1 MKNLNIHIKALGPIK
16 NAGIELA
23 QVMIFTGA
31 SNLGKSYTNFLTY
44 YVFNLF
50 SSDRLKDFI
59 RPRITDNQEEWKFF
73 DFSFTG
79 RDLCQWMKEDVKR
92 FFVYLLNYPDIPCDI
107 EFEFGKKIE
116 EQVFNVNYT
125 EDLPIKSSSE
135 EYHFMVMQINRTRHV
150 VPTTLKTVLQVTAL
164 QVARYLGKYLLD
176 INIHHAYL
184 LPPGRASLLNES
196 FTTQTQ
202 SSKTGMY
209 DIFMRDFD
217 RINNLK
223 MNNIQESNLH
233 NNPQLTDSITKL
245 IEGDLSYNKEGIV
258 LKMGNKTEVPLGA
271 TASSIKELSPLLLW
285 MQTGKYQM
293 DSMCIEEPEA
303 HAHPDMQYQ
312 IADLLTFCINQGTL
326 MQITTH
332 SDYLLARLNQ
342 LIRLHNL
349 KVNDE
354 TRFNQLCEKHHLDKN
369 LTLDKKGIGAY
380 YFHRDKK
387 TKEIVIEKQNL
398 EDGIPFTT
406 FSNAVQEQI
415 NWDEVFNNIE

>member
-1 MKNLNIHIKALGPIK
+1 MKNLDIHIKALGPIK
-16 NAGIELA
+16 NAHIELA
-23 QVMIFTGA
+23 PVMFFTGA

-59 RPRITDNQEEWKFF
+59 SSRIINDQKDTKFF
-73 DFSFTG
+73 RLSFTEE
-79 RDLCQWMKEDVKR
+79 DLCLWMKEDVKR
-92 FFVYLLNYPDIPCDI
+92 FFIYLLNYPDVPCDI
-107 EFEFGKKIE
+107 DFKFSEKNKAFT
-116 EQVFNVNYT
+116 VSYT
-125 EDLPIKSSSE
+125 RDLHIKEAAE
-135 EYHFMVMQINRTRHV
+135 EYYLMVIGINNTRHIAA
-150 VPTTLKTVLQVTAL
+150 TAHKNRLQTITLQI
-164 QVARYLGKYLLD
+164 ARYLGKALLD
-176 INIHHAYL
+176 ISIRYSYL

-196 FTTQTQ
+196 FTTQSQ

-223 MNNIQESNLH
+223 MNNVQESQVQENLQTA
-233 NNPQLTDSITKL
+233 NSIQNL
-245 IEGDLSYNKEGIV
+245 IEGDLSYNKEGVV
-258 LKMGNKTEVPLGA
+258 LKMKDKTEVPLSA
-271 TASSIKELSPLLLW
+271 AASSIKELSPLLLW
-285 MQTGKYQM
+285 MQTNNYGK

-312 IADLLTFCINQGTL
+312 IADLLTSCINKGAF

-349 KVNDE
+349 KLKNE
-354 TRFNQLCEKHHLDKN
+354 QEFNRICQKYHLN
-369 LTLDKKGIGAY
+369 QELTLDKRKIKAY
-380 YFHRDKK
+380 YFHKDKE
-387 TKEIVIEKQNL
+387 TKGIIIEKQNL

-415 NWDEVFNNIE
+415 SWDEVLNNIN